1 MTEVEKAGNTILQI
15 KKLAKEKNAV
25 ILVHN
30 YQRPELYEIADY
42 IGDSLDLSR
51 KAANTNADVILFCGV
66 HFMAETAKLL
76 CHNKKVL
83 LPSLKAG
90 CSLADSVTPSDVLAL
105 RNAWPEA
112 AVVCYVN
119 TSAAVKAVCDI
130 CCTSANAEKVVNSVP
145 NKQVIFLPDEN
156 LGRYVQHKTDK
167 EIILYKG
174 NCAIHHLLNADSLLA
189 FKELHPGARII
200 AHPECR
206 EEILSVADY
215 VCSTGGMANA
225 AMNDDAS
232 EFIVVTECGMKE
244 KLMQDVPQKSFLGFC
259 NICPYMKEITL
270 ENVLEALE
278 KDQFIIEIDPKI
290 AQQARNTVERMI
302 AL

>member
-1 MTEVEKAGNTILQI
+1 MNSTTLIKARIKEIKALAEKR
-15 KKLAKEKNAV
+15 NAV

-30 YQRPELYEIADY
+30 YQRPELYEIADF

-51 KAANTNADVILFCGV
+51 KAAATDADIILFCGV

-76 CHNKKVL
+76 SPDKLVL

-90 CSLADSVTPSDVLAL
+90 CSLADSVKPLDVIAL
-105 RNAWPEA
+105 RSAWPDA

-119 TSAAVKAVCDI
+119 TSAAVKAVCDV
-130 CCTSANAEKVVNSVP
+130 CCTSANAEKVVNSLP

-156 LGRYVQHKTDK
+156 LGRYVQQKTDK

-189 FKELHPGARII
+189 YKAMHPGARII

-225 AMNDDAS
+225 AKQDDAS

-244 KLMQDVPQKSFLGFC
+244 KLMLDVPQKSFLGFC
-259 NICPYMKEITL
+259 NICPYMKEINL
-270 ENVLEALE
+270 DNVLEALQ
-278 KDQFIIEIDPKI
+278 KDQHAIEIDPEI
-290 AQQARNTVERMI
+290 AINARKTVERML